1 MLRSALASSIVG
13 IILYGIGFLMDVLIF
28 GNDGS
33 YFKFSLSAWSVV
45 GVISFVWLTIR
56 SKNERP
62 GTRAPRTSDH
72 A

>member
-13 IILYGIGFLMDVLIF
+13 IILYGIGLLVDVLLF

-33 YFKFSLSAWSVV
+33 YFKFLLSAWSIV

-56 SKNERP
+56 SKNER
-62 GTRAPRTSDH
+62 SD
-72 A
+72 ARDPEDE